1 MAMTVNLFLRFH
13 SSYSKASL
21 TIVMAL
27 LIILF
32 ALTVEASMLLVNV
45 PKARIRYG
53 PGPSFTTAWKV
64 TAGYPLKQVAEKNG
78 WVKVRDLEGDEG
90 WIHGKL
96 IKKANIA
103 VINVKLANIRK
114 GPGTKHPIVM
124 KCERGVVLKVIKTF
138 KTWIKVKHA
147 DGESGYIHKNLV
159 WN

>member
-1 MAMTVNLFLRFH
+1 MAVYPFPRSQT
-13 SSYSKASL
+13 SYSKASL
-21 TIVMAL
+21 IIISTL

-32 ALTVEASMLLVNV
+32 ALSAEASMLLVNV

-53 PGPSFTTAWKV
+53 PGTSFTTAWKV
-64 TAGYPLKQVAEKNG
+64 TAGYPLKQMAKKKG
-78 WVKVRDLEGDEG
+78 WIKVRDLEGDEG
-90 WIHGKL
+90 WINGKL

-103 VINVKLANIRK
+103 VIKVKLANIRK

-124 KCERGVVLKVIKTF
+124 KCERGVVLRIIKTF